1 MSTRPDTP
9 WDTFFFAPRS
19 VSPMVLVRVAWGAV
33 ATFWAISLLPDIDP
47 FFTEGDL
54 LYERTLS
61 PGAWNLLPHLGWDHA
76 ALAACL
82 LLLLAALATMVGFRT
97 RLSAAVAVLCLVVLQ
112 RGNTTIFNAG
122 DLLLRQVGI
131 AVLLAPSG
139 ALWSVDAVLA
149 RRRGRPLATQ
159 RAPFAMRLLQLEV
172 CLGYFLSAWGKARGD
187 TWHEGTALA
196 LSLRIEDLQ
205 RFVAPEWLFDQS
217 VLLNVVTWGAL
228 AFEATFFAIVWPRR
242 LRLWVLG
249 AGVAFHL
256 GIDVFLDVGFF
267 SLAIWISY
275 LTFLPGDLC
284 DRIVGRFDPHALE
297 DPARDE
303 ALGHVDGAAP
313 DPADTLPLQPA
324 Q

>member
-1 MSTRPDTP
+1 VSTRPETA
-9 WDTFFFAPRS
+9 WESFFFAPRS
-19 VSPMVLVRVAWGAV
+19 VSPMVLLRVAWGLLAALWAV
-33 ATFWAISLLPDIDP
+33 SLLPDIDP

-54 LYERTLS
+54 LYERSLS

-76 ALAACL
+76 ALAICL
-82 LLLLAALATMVGFRT
+82 LLLVAALTTMVGFHT
-97 RLSAAVAVLCLVVLQ
+97 RVSAAVAVVCLIVLQ
-112 RGNTTIFNAG
+112 RGNVSIFNAG
-122 DLLLRQVGI
+122 DLLVRQVGI

-139 ALWSVDAVLA
+139 ARWSVDAAMA
-149 RRRGRPLATQ
+149 RRRGRPLLTH

-172 CLGYFLSAWGKARGD
+172 CLGYFLSAWGKARGE

-217 VLLNVVTWGAL
+217 ILLNLVTWAAL

-249 AGVAFHL
+249 AGVAFHF

-267 SLAIWISY
+267 SLTVWIAY
-275 LTFLPGDLC
+275 LAFLPGDVA
-284 DRIVGRFDPHALE
+284 DRIVGRFDRHALHE
-297 DPARDE
+297 GSGS
-303 ALGHVDGAAP
+303 LDGAA
-313 DPADTLPLQPA
+313 ADAAEPLPLQPA
-324 Q
+324 E